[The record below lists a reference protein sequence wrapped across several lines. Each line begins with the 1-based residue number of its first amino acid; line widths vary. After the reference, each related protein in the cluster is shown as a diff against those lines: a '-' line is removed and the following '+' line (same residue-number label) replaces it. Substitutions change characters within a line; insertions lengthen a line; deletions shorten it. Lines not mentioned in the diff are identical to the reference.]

1 MQTEPFFP
9 SLETPRLRLR
19 CLDLSD
25 AAAMSALMTPAVS
38 RWVASWPSP
47 FSAAQARER
56 ITKAR
61 VVAASA
67 NALPMAVLR
76 KSDAV
81 FLGYVGLRK
90 SDESAADFGYWLG
103 EPFQGHGY
111 MREAAPAALGLAF
124 ERLGVT
130 VIGAG
135 AQLANTPSL
144 AVLKGCGMRFVDER
158 LVHAP
163 IRERDELCAWYEI
176 TAAEAAAGFRRD
188 GA

>member
-1 MQTEPFFP
+1 MQAEPLFP

-25 AAAMSALMTPAVS
+25 AEAMSALMTPAVS

-61 VVAASA
+61 AVAATGK
-67 NALPMAVLR
+67 ALPMAVLR
-76 KSDAV
+76 KSDAA
-81 FLGYVGLRK
+81 FLGYVGLRM
-90 SDESAADFGYWLG
+90 SDQSTADFGYWLG

-111 MREAAPAALGLAF
+111 MRETAPAAVGLAF

-135 AQLANTPSL
+135 AQLANAPSL

-158 LVHAP
+158 MVHAP
-163 IRERDELCAWYEI
+163 VRDRDELCAWYEV
-176 TAAEAAAGFRRD
+176 TAEAFAAR
-188 GA
+188 

>member
-1 MQTEPFFP
+1 MHTEPPFP
-9 SLETPRLRLR
+9 PSDTARLRLR

-25 AAAMSALMTPAVS
+25 AEAMSALMTPAVS

-61 VVAASA
+61 AVAATGR
-67 NALPMAVLR
+67 ALPMAILR
-76 KSDAV
+76 KSDDAFV
-81 FLGYVGLRK
+81 GYVGLRM
-90 SDESAADFGYWLG
+90 SDERAADFGYWLG

-111 MREAAPAALGLAF
+111 MRETASAALGLAF
-124 ERLGVT
+124 QRLGVT

-135 AQLANTPSL
+135 AQLANTSSL

-158 LVHAP
+158 MVHAP
-163 IRERDELCAWYEI
+163 VRERDELCAWYEV
-176 TAAEAAAGFRRD
+176 TAEEWAAARS
-188 GA
+188 